1 VRSDADIIRRSV
13 ESPQDFGE
21 IFRRHYASVAAYA
34 SRRLG
39 TRDGEDIAANA
50 FIIAFERRSRFDTR
64 YPSAKPWLLGIT
76 ANLVR
81 HHLRDER
88 VHAAA
93 LTRSPVD
100 APAAIDDDP
109 DRLDAW
115 RLRPVLAAALLSLS
129 EDDRETFL
137 LVALGEITYEEA
149 AAALGIPVGT
159 VRSRLHRAR
168 RAMRERLHDVA
179 AISSTEGQRNDAD
192 G

>member
-109 DRLDAW
+109 DRL
-115 RLRPVLAAALLSLS
+115 AAALLSLS